1 MVRNPCP
8 MSRIRCPEVDGPGQ
22 TGVNEC
28 CRDLSPFIIS
38 HAPIAL
44 QSGRK
49 SMKKKLARTMLA
61 AAILVPPASLASQ
74 SAQQD
79 SSQTRSAQVTPSTPD
94 RKPQK
99 VYHIGGDVKAPRVI
113 SSFQPSLDEEQI
125 RQLSAGKKVAKTGS
139 TVVGIIV
146 GEDGTV
152 RSAKVLESF
161 NRDLDAKAIDAVKK
175 WKFEPALKKGVPVAV
190 ELSIHVDFHLYK

>member
-1 MVRNPCP
+1 MGILHHSSFRMP
-8 MSRIRCPEVDGPGQ
+8 
-22 TGVNEC
+22 
-28 CRDLSPFIIS
+28 
-38 HAPIAL
+38 PIAL
-44 QSGRK
+44 QSGLRM
-49 SMKKKLARTMLA
+49 SMKKKLARAMLA
-61 AAILVPPASLASQ
+61 AAILIPPTSLASQ

-79 SSQTRSAQVTPSTPD
+79 SSQTRSPQITPSTPN

-152 RSAKVLESF
+152 ESAKVLESF
-161 NRDLDAKAIDAVKK
+161 NRDLDAKAIDAVKQ

-190 ELSIHVDFHLYK
+190 ELAVQVDFHLYK